1 MGALRSHEF
10 SFLSIS
16 FIISFSLQ
24 LMGAYLILWF
34 YSIGLSFT
42 EIGLITSIY
51 MILTLPVD
59 IPSSAFADKYGRLKI
74 FAIGAVVY
82 SLGLISLSTS
92 SSPIF
97 VFLSYGIMGIG
108 LGIYSNTLEAWIVD
122 SLNSREKVPK
132 VFSRQQIVNGI
143 SGFLGNAL
151 ASILVV
157 LYHKLN
163 LPILVA
169 GLIMLLSL
177 PIALFSEDNKGGKT
191 MTLPARRIMKEGVK
205 HVLSKRPLLALLVS
219 SIFTVFPLV
228 AWMQFV
234 SPYVV
239 DVLGFPQ
246 KYWGF
251 ILSAYFLT
259 VALGGYINDKLLKRV
274 NHKLLAIFSVFLLS
288 LFVLLLS
295 ISNLILVL
303 FLLFGLSL
311 VYPIRSS
318 NIISWESEL
327 IPSNYR
333 ATALSSLSFIIR
345 MVYILVPPLVGYL
358 INTYGYS
365 LTYITVGIISLIGVI
380 PLVIAYEVKNIL
392 NTNSNSLRFNK

>member
-1 MGALRSHEF
+1 MGVLRNYEF

-59 IPSSAFADKYGRLKI
+59 VPSSAFADKYGRLKI
-74 FAIGAVVY
+74 FSIGTLIY
-82 SLGLISLSTS
+82 SLGLISLSIS
-92 SSPIF
+92 LSPIF

-122 SLNSREKVPK
+122 SLNSRGKVPK
-132 VFSRQQIVNGI
+132 IFSRQQIANGI
-143 SGFLGNAL
+143 AGFLGNVL
-151 ASILVV
+151 AGILVL

-163 LPILVA
+163 LPILMA
-169 GLIMLLSL
+169 GFIMLLTL
-177 PIALFSEDNKGGKT
+177 PIALFSEDNKGEKT
-191 MTLPARRIMKEGVK
+191 ITLPTQRIMKEGVK
-205 HVLSKRPLLALLVS
+205 YVSSKRPLLALLVS

-239 DVLGFPQ
+239 NILGFPQ

-259 VALGGYINDKLLKRV
+259 VALGGYINEKLLKRI
-274 NHKLLAIFSVFLLS
+274 NHKLITIFSVFLLS
-288 LFVLLLS
+288 LFVLMLS

-303 FLLFGLSL
+303 LLLFGLSL
-311 VYPIRSS
+311 IYPIRSS
-318 NIISWESEL
+318 NIISWENEL

-333 ATALSSLSFIIR
+333 ATTLSSLSFIIR
-345 MVYILVPPLVGYL
+345 IVYILAPPLVGYL
-358 INTYGYS
+358 ISAYGYS
-365 LTYITVGIISLIGVI
+365 FTYIAVGILSLVGVI
-380 PLVIAYEVKNIL
+380 PLVIAYEVKTL
-392 NTNSNSLRFNK
+392 

>member
-1 MGALRSHEF
+1 
-10 SFLSIS
+10 
-16 FIISFSLQ
+16 
-24 LMGAYLILWF
+24 MGAYLILWF
-34 YSIGLSFT
+34 YSIGLSFA

-59 IPSSAFADKYGRLKI
+59 VPSSAFADKYGRLKI
-74 FAIGAVVY
+74 FSIGALIY
-82 SLGLISLSTS
+82 SLGLISLSIS
-92 SSPIF
+92 SLPLF

-122 SLNSREKVPK
+122 SLNSRGKVAII
-132 VFSRQQIVNGI
+132 FSRQQTVNGI
-143 SGFLGNAL
+143 AGFLGNAV
-151 ASILVV
+151 ADVLVL

-163 LPILVA
+163 FPILMA
-169 GLIMLLSL
+169 GFLMLLSL

-191 MTLPARRIMKEGVK
+191 TTLPTQRIMKEGVK
-205 HVLSKRPLLALLVS
+205 YVLSKRPLFALLVS
-219 SIFTVFPLV
+219 SIFIVFPLV

-259 VALGGYINDKLLKRV
+259 VALGGYINEKLLKRV
-274 NHKLLAIFSVFLLS
+274 NHRLITIFSVLLLS
-288 LFVLLLS
+288 LFVLMLS

-311 VYPIRSS
+311 IYPIRSS
-318 NIISWESEL
+318 NIISWENEL

-333 ATALSSLSFIIR
+333 ATALSSFSFIIR
-345 MVYILVPPLVGYL
+345 MVYILVPPLIGYL
-358 INTYGYS
+358 IDTYGYS
-365 LTYITVGIISLIGVI
+365 LTYTTVGILSLVGVI
-380 PLVIAYEVKNIL
+380 PLVIAYE
-392 NTNSNSLRFNK
+392 T

>member
-1 MGALRSHEF
+1 MSVLRSHEF
-10 SFLSIS
+10 SYLSIS

-34 YSIGLSFT
+34 YSIGLSFA

-59 IPSSAFADKYGRLKI
+59 VPSSAFADKYGRLKI
-74 FAIGAVVY
+74 FSIGALIY
-82 SLGLISLSTS
+82 SLGLISLSIS
-92 SSPIF
+92 SLPLF

-122 SLNSREKVPK
+122 SLNSRGKVAII
-132 VFSRQQIVNGI
+132 FSRQQTVNGI
-143 SGFLGNAL
+143 AGFLGNAV
-151 ASILVV
+151 ADVLVL

-163 LPILVA
+163 FPILMA
-169 GLIMLLSL
+169 GFLMLLSL

-191 MTLPARRIMKEGVK
+191 TTLPTQRIMKEGVK
-205 HVLSKRPLLALLVS
+205 YVLSKRPLFALLVS
-219 SIFTVFPLV
+219 SIFIVFPLV

-259 VALGGYINDKLLKRV
+259 VALGGYINEKLLKRV
-274 NHKLLAIFSVFLLS
+274 NHRLITIFSVLLLS
-288 LFVLLLS
+288 LFVLMLS

-311 VYPIRSS
+311 IYPIRSS
-318 NIISWESEL
+318 NIISWENEL

-333 ATALSSLSFIIR
+333 ATALSSFSFIIR
-345 MVYILVPPLVGYL
+345 MVYILVPPLIGYL
-358 INTYGYS
+358 IDTYGYS
-365 LTYITVGIISLIGVI
+365 LTYTTVGILSLVGVI
-380 PLVIAYEVKNIL
+380 PLVIAYE
-392 NTNSNSLRFNK
+392 T

>member
-1 MGALRSHEF
+1 MSVLRSHEF
-10 SFLSIS
+10 SYLSIS

-34 YSIGLSFT
+34 YSIGLSFA

-59 IPSSAFADKYGRLKI
+59 VPSSAFADKYGRLKI
-74 FAIGAVVY
+74 FSIGALIY
-82 SLGLISLSTS
+82 SLGLISLSIS
-92 SSPIF
+92 SLPLF

-122 SLNSREKVPK
+122 SLNSRGKVAII
-132 VFSRQQIVNGI
+132 FSRQQTVNGI
-143 SGFLGNAL
+143 AGFLGNAV
-151 ASILVV
+151 AGVLVL

-163 LPILVA
+163 FPILVA
-169 GLIMLLSL
+169 GFLMLLSL

-191 MTLPARRIMKEGVK
+191 TTLPTQRIMKEGVK
-205 HVLSKRPLLALLVS
+205 YVLSKRPLFALLVS
-219 SIFTVFPLV
+219 SIFIVFPLV

-259 VALGGYINDKLLKRV
+259 VALGGYINEKLLKRV
-274 NHKLLAIFSVFLLS
+274 NHRLITIFSVLLLS
-288 LFVLLLS
+288 LFVLMLS

-311 VYPIRSS
+311 IYPIRSS
-318 NIISWESEL
+318 NIISWENEL

-333 ATALSSLSFIIR
+333 ATALSSFSFIIR
-345 MVYILVPPLVGYL
+345 MVYILVPPLIGYL
-358 INTYGYS
+358 IDTYGYS
-365 LTYITVGIISLIGVI
+365 LTYTTVGILSLVGVI
-380 PLVIAYEVKNIL
+380 PLVIAYE
-392 NTNSNSLRFNK
+392 T

>member
-1 MGALRSHEF
+1 MMSVLRNHEF

-34 YSIGLSFT
+34 YSIGLSFA

-59 IPSSAFADKYGRLKI
+59 VLSSAFADKYGRLKI
-74 FAIGAVVY
+74 FSIGTLIY
-82 SLGLISLSTS
+82 SLGLISLSILL
-92 SSPIF
+92 SPIF
-97 VFLSYGIMGIG
+97 VLLSYGIMGIG

-132 VFSRQQIVNGI
+132 IFSRQQIVNGI
-143 SGFLGNAL
+143 SGFLGNIL
-151 ASILVV
+151 AGIFVL
-157 LYHKLN
+157 LYHRLN
-163 LPILVA
+163 LPILIA
-169 GLIMLLSL
+169 GFIMLLSL
-177 PIALFSEDNKGGKT
+177 PIALFSEDNKGEKI
-191 MTLPARRIMKEGVK
+191 MASPARRIMKEGVK
-205 HVLSKRPLLALLVS
+205 YALSKRPLLALLVS
-219 SIFTVFPLV
+219 AIFTVFPLV

-259 VALGGYINDKLLKRV
+259 VALGGYINEKLLKRV
-274 NHKLLAIFSVFLLS
+274 NHRLITIFSVFLLS
-288 LFVLLLS
+288 LFVLMLS
-295 ISNLILVL
+295 ISNLILIL
-303 FLLFGLSL
+303 LLLFGLSL
-311 VYPIRSS
+311 IYPIRSS
-318 NIISWESEL
+318 SIISWENEL

-333 ATALSSLSFIIR
+333 ATMLSSFSFIIR
-345 MVYILVPPLVGYL
+345 IAYMLVPPLIGYL
-358 INTYGYS
+358 IGSYGYS
-365 LTYITVGIISLIGVI
+365 FTYLVVGILSLVGVI
-380 PLVIAYEVKNIL
+380 PLVIAHEAKAL
-392 NTNSNSLRFNK
+392 